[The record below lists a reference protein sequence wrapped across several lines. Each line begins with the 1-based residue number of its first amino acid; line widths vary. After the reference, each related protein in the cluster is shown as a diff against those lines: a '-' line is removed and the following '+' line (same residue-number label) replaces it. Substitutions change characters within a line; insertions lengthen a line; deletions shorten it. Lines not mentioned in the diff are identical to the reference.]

1 MWKSLEYIK
10 KIVIKLLIMMRKE
23 QRGKRGEK
31 ETKSTSNEEIIKK
44 KQY

>member
-31 ETKSTSNEEIIKK
+31 ETKNKSNEELIKK